1 MICDLPLSTTLTKG
15 GKWSA
20 RVSKGKV
27 LRLTAL
33 EPGANVA
40 LWLYRADHPAERL
53 NIPDTLKAQHTARL
67 TRHHVLMSD
76 EGRALATITEDSLG
90 WHDPLGGITTREQID
105 MQYGTTCFQVHRNE
119 WFKSGY
125 ENALIEFMRNG
136 LDARDLVPP
145 VNVFSK
151 VWCDDAGGMHFDVEH
166 CVQGAQFAI
175 RTEMDVIVILS
186 NTPHPL
192 DPRTKYPSVPVRL
205 DVEASASLGMFDS
218 SIVCPESM
226 RALEN
231 TLSLAALY

>member
-1 MICDLPLSTTLTKG
+1 MICDLPISTTLPGG

-33 EPGANVA
+33 DYGANVA

-53 NIPDTLKAQHTARL
+53 NVPDTLKAQHTARL
-67 TRHHVLMSD
+67 TRYHVLMSD

-105 MQYGTTCFQVHRNE
+105 MQYGSTSFQEQRNE

-125 ENALIEFMRNG
+125 ENAVIEFVRNG

-151 VWCDDAGGMHFDVEH
+151 VWCDEAGGMHFDVDH

-192 DPRTKYPSVPVRL
+192 DSRTEYPAVPVRL
-205 DVEASASLGMFDS
+205 DVEVSHPIGRLDAAYSF
-218 SIVCPESM
+218 
-226 RALEN
+226 
-231 TLSLAALY
+231 LSPRVRWKILWH